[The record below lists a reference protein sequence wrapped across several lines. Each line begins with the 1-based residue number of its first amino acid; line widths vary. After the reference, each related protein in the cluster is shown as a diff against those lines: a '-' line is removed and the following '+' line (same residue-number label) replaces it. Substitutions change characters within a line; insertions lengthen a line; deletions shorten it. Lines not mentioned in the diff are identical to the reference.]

1 MSPAPVPAASVA
13 SSGPLALPPAD
24 WTAIAAHALAHRWPH
39 IPVRQLDDVALEL
52 YRDPALRALAP
63 TVAVARWLQPVSVD
77 QRDLFP
83 SDPHPRRS
91 AA

>member
-1 MSPAPVPAASVA
+1 MSPAAVPSPLLPPAAPAAFV
-13 SSGPLALPPAD
+13 LPPAD

-39 IPVRQLDDVALEL
+39 IPVRQLDDVAVEL
-52 YRDPALRALAP
+52 YRDPALRALPP
-63 TVAVARWLQPVSVD
+63 TAAVALWLQPVAVD

-83 SDPHPRRS
+83 SEGTRS